1 MHAKNEIKLHLG
13 CGNIYKVGYINIDRY
28 NKEIPDVLCDVEDL
42 PFESNSVDR
51 IEAYHLIEHF
61 DYVHCKYVLSEWFRV
76 LKPGGFLI
84 LETPDLERSFKKFL
98 KNKDD
103 REKTL
108 RWIYGIDSPGMQHKT
123 GFTFDLLKNTLKEI
137 GYEKISKKK
146 AKTHAYDPGMR
157 IICRKSID
165 YKEYQFFAEFRSKL
179 RKELSYYFK
188 DSLLL
193 IPLEK
198 YVVKAIDIFSKRDPD
213 WERQIISEI
222 SLHCPII
229 PKIFLQKA
237 ISFGFSNLN
246 KNILSLAELLAEK
259 EFSNKIFSLWIRRK
273 KSLNVIQEF
282 ERFVEDI
289 KNLIYKVTKSEKIEL
304 ERLKYILSLPSESI
318 QIFDFD
324 LVMLKALKLCNM
336 GIKMFYKGKFDK
348 ALELLK
354 KSANIN
360 PSNPM
365 VWWNLARLEIIMGN
379 YEESRVEEYYRRAY
393 LLLENSKLKKDV
405 KAEVGLFHT
414 NPREIPSQPVWEDS

>member
-1 MHAKNEIKLHLG
+1 MPAKDEIKLHLG
-13 CGNIYKVGYINIDRY
+13 CGDIYKVGYINIDCY

-51 IEAYHLIEHF
+51 MEAYHLIEHF
-61 DYVHCKYVLSEWFRV
+61 DYIHCKYVLSEWFRV
-76 LKPGGFLI
+76 LKSGGFLI
-84 LETPDLERSFKKFL
+84 LETPDLEKSFKKFL
-98 KNKDD
+98 KSRDK
-103 REKTL
+103 EKTL
-108 RWIYGIDSPGMQHKT
+108 QWIYGIDSLGMQHKT
-123 GFTFDLLKNTLKEI
+123 GFTFDLLKSVLKEI

-146 AKTHAYDPGMR
+146 AKTHIYDPGMR
-157 IICRKSID
+157 VICRKPID
-165 YKEYQFFAEFRSKL
+165 CKEYQFFAEFRSKL
-179 RKELSYYFK
+179 RKELSYFK

-198 YVVKAIDIFSKRDPD
+198 YVAKAIDIFSKRDLD

-222 SLHCPII
+222 SLHCPVI
-229 PKIFLQKA
+229 PKVFLQEA
-237 ISFGFSNLN
+237 MNFEFSNLN

-289 KNLIYKVTKSEKIEL
+289 KNLVYKVAKSEKIEL
-304 ERLKYILSLPSESI
+304 ERLEYILSLPSESI

-324 LVMLKALKLCNM
+324 LVMLKAMKLCNM
-336 GIKMFYKGKFDK
+336 GIKMFYKGKFNK

-354 KSANIN
+354 KSSNIN

-365 VWWNLARLEIIMGN
+365 VWWNLARLEIAMGN
-379 YEESRVEEYYRRAY
+379 YEKNRVEEYYKRAY
-393 LLLENSKLKKDV
+393 LLLKNSKLRKNV
-405 KAEVGLFHT
+405 KAEMGLFHT
-414 NPREIPSQPVWEDS
+414 DPKEIPPQPVWEDL